1 MIRIKKHLESNMLDD
16 EDKADHEASDAA
28 HPSQEPEEGIDV
40 HAAWEG
46 PVNHKSK
53 LSDRGKGQTW
63 NSPEESR
70 YGDIDTNY

>member
-16 EDKADHEASDAA
+16 EDKADHEAADAA

-53 LSDRGKGQTW
+53 LPRNPDMEILTPTIEMAGK
-63 NSPEESR
+63 
-70 YGDIDTNY
+70 